1 MSSKIIH
8 RFIVTEKA
16 LKLAEFENKLTL
28 IVDINSDKKEI
39 KKAIENLYNVKVE
52 KVNVLITP
60 RYEKKAIVKL
70 SKEFSALE
78 LYSKLGLI

>member
-28 IVDINSDKKEI
+28 IVNINSDKKEI
-39 KKAIENLYNVKVE
+39 KKAIEN
-52 KVNVLITP
+52 
-60 RYEKKAIVKL
+60 
-70 SKEFSALE
+70 F
-78 LYSKLGLI
+78 

>member
-28 IVDINSDKKEI
+28 IVDINSNKREI

-60 RYEKKAIVKL
+60 KHEKKAIVKL
-70 SKEFSALE
+70 SREFSALE